1 MKQRVKSVELSRRFV
16 LVLAGASALVAVTSL
31 QARAQEASEVRV
43 AQQFGIS
50 YLPLMVIQEQKLIE
64 RFARE
69 AGLPEPTVTWNQFS
83 GGSTMN
89 DALISGSL
97 DFASAGVA
105 PMLTLWAKT
114 RDSLEVKAVA
124 ALAALPS
131 FLNTSNPSVQ
141 SIKDLTKRDRIA
153 LPAVKVSIQAIMLQ
167 MAAEQAFGVGQ
178 HGELDALTVS
188 MAHPDA
194 TAALLSGRSEVTA
207 HFTTPPFQYQQLE
220 NPAVHRVLSSYD
232 ILGGPHT
239 LNLIYTTGKFA
250 TRNPKTTRAFLT
262 ALETADDWIKQ
273 NPKAAAELYIR
284 AENSKLKPDFVE
296 GMITDPD
303 VHFTTVPENI
313 MKFAEFQHRI
323 GQIKVKAADWKEIF
337 LPDAHGYQGS

>member
-1 MKQRVKSVELSRRFV
+1 MKQRSKSVNYSRRFV
-16 LVLAGASALVAVTSL
+16 LAFACASAFVAATGL
-31 QARAQEASEVRV
+31 PARAQEASEVRV

-64 RFARE
+64 RFSRE
-69 AGLPEPTVTWNQFS
+69 AGLPEPKVTWNQFS

-124 ALAALPS
+124 SLAALPS
-131 FLNTSNPSVQ
+131 FLNSSNGEVR
-141 SIKDLTKRDRIA
+141 SIKDLTDRDRIA
-153 LPAVKVSIQAIMLQ
+153 LPAVKVSVQAIMLQ

-178 HGELDALTVS
+178 HNKLDALTVS
-188 MAHPDA
+188 MPHPDA
-194 TAALLSGRSEVTA
+194 TAALLSGHSEVTA

-220 NPAVHRVLSSYD
+220 NPAVHLVLSSYD

-273 NPKAAAELYIR
+273 NPKAATELYIR
-284 AENSKLKPDFVE
+284 AEKSKLKPDFVE
-296 GMITDPD
+296 RMITDPD

-313 MKFAEFQHRI
+313 MKFADFQYRT
-323 GQIKVKAADWKEIF
+323 GQIKVKPADWKEIF
-337 LPDAHGYQGS
+337 LADVHGYPGS

>member
-1 MKQRVKSVELSRRFV
+1 MEQPINNVDYAHRFF
-16 LVLAGASALVAVTSL
+16 LALAGASALAMAAVL
-31 QARAQEASEVRV
+31 PARAQQSSPAEVQTVRI

-69 AGLPEPTVTWNQFS
+69 AGLPEPVVRWNQFS
-83 GGSTMN
+83 GGGTMN

-97 DFASAGVA
+97 DFASAGIT

-114 RDSLEVKAVA
+114 RGSLEVKAVA

-131 FLNTSNPSVQ
+131 FLNTSNGEVR
-141 SIKDLTKRDRIA
+141 SIKDLTERDRIA

-167 MAAEQAFGVGQ
+167 VAAEQAFRRRPARQARRLDGQ
-178 HGELDALTVS
+178 HAAPGRHGSAAVGPFRSHGAFHHAAFPVPAAGEPGCPPGPEQLR
-188 MAHPDA
+188 HP
-194 TAALLSGRSEVTA
+194 
-207 HFTTPPFQYQQLE
+207 
-220 NPAVHRVLSSYD
+220 
-232 ILGGPHT
+232 GGPHT

-273 NPKAAAELYIR
+273 NPKGGDRTLHPGGEVQAEAR
-284 AENSKLKPDFVE
+284 F
-296 GMITDPD
+296 
-303 VHFTTVPENI
+303 
-313 MKFAEFQHRI
+313 R
-323 GQIKVKAADWKEIF
+323 
-337 LPDAHGYQGS
+337 